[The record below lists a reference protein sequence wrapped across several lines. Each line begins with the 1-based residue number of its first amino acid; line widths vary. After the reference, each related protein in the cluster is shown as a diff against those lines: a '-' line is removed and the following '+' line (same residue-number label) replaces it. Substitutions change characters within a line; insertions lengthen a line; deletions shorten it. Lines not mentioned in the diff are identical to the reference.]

1 MGGSLDAWQW
11 LRTPA
16 ARQPLALFIDFD
28 GTLVAFARRPDEI
41 VVSRGLISLL
51 VDLDHVLDHAVAIV
65 SGRPLAQIDYWL
77 RPFSAAGAGLHGAEI
92 RSASGAA
99 VQAQALPTLPPEVGR
114 RISMIL
120 QQLANPEHY
129 LLEEKGAGLA
139 LHYPA
144 QADTASVEAALRDC
158 LCGHQGWQLI
168 QGRRVFE
175 IRHATATKGRAVQ
188 ALAQS
193 QIFTRRRPVCLGD
206 DVTDLDMFDA
216 VRAAGGIAISVG
228 SRIRQYG
235 NFSLGGPGEAR
246 TWLQHLLGAQ
256 RGMKNA

>member
-1 MGGSLDAWQW
+1 M
-11 LRTPA
+11 
-16 ARQPLALFIDFD
+16 LF
-28 GTLVAFARRPDEI
+28 
-41 VVSRGLISLL
+41 
-51 VDLDHVLDHAVAIV
+51 
-65 SGRPLAQIDYWL
+65 
-77 RPFSAAGAGLHGAEI
+77 
-92 RSASGAA
+92 RS
-99 VQAQALPTLPPEVGR
+99 
-114 RISMIL
+114 
-120 QQLANPEHY
+120 
-129 LLEEKGAGLA
+129 
-139 LHYPA
+139 
-144 QADTASVEAALRDC
+144 

-193 QIFTRRRPVCLGD
+193 QIFTRRRPVCRGD
-206 DVTDLDMFDA
+206 DVTELDMFDA